1 VANVTSSNSVLVG
14 ATQTNVISDA
24 GTKLSGVGITNNSIT
39 ASGTGTFTNGITTIL
54 GGITNLSSQP
64 IVSTAASV
72 IATNFFISVQT
83 NYLGTA
89 AVSPITN
96 IPPTVT
102 PLGVF
107 GMMGQVTSNYCT
119 LQTSVSVY
127 TNVFGSLPADR
138 MILNGFTGN
147 LTTGTLTN
155 TYAGYYRFWVS
166 VAVIPEVDNNNDE
179 FEIELFNS
187 GVGNEFYSTFLTAAT
202 GVRNRFNMNGIVYL
216 PAGTWSDIRIK
227 NLSDT
232 SSAIPITRINWGFG
246 TP

>member
-1 VANVTSSNSVLVG
+1 MASNYYSSGLG
-14 ATQTNVISDA
+14 
-24 GTKLSGVGITNNSIT
+24 L
-39 ASGTGTFTNGITTIL
+39 FTNGIVSGA

-64 IVSTAASV
+64 IVSAAASV

-138 MILNGFTGN
+138 MILNGFTGD

-155 TYAGYYRFWVS
+155 TYAGYYRIWIS
-166 VAVIPEVDNNNDE
+166 VVVDPEVDNNGDE
-179 FEIELFNS
+179 FEIELFNN
-187 GVGNEFYSTFLTAAT
+187 GVGNEFYATYITAAS
-202 GVRNRFNMNGIVYL
+202 GVHNRFNMNGIVYL
-216 PAGTWSDIRIK
+216 PAGTWSDIRMK
-227 NLSDT
+227 NLVDT